1 MKTDRQIN
9 SQIVGQREKVRNREK
24 ERERGENGN
33 WSRRRDREN
42 LTLGSFVL
50 TEMQNIFNA
59 KSL

>member
-24 ERERGENGN
+24 ERERGENGI

>member
-24 ERERGENGN
+24 ERESGENGN